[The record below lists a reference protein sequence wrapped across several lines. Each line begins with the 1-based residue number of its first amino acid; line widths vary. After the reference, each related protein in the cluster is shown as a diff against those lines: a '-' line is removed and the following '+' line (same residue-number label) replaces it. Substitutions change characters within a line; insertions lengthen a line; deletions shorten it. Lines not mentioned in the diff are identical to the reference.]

1 MSAILTT
8 LPGGLLA
15 ISGGLAGIAL
25 GDRRER
31 SRWLHDSQWQASTTL
46 PGALQLLVRRMIN
59 VACLTGKEPVSQRGS
74 GSLMGT
80 SGSEPAAFPGPGPGA
95 RLLWWR

>member
-59 VACLTGKEPVSQRGS
+59 VACTPGKSRSASAGTGR
-74 GSLMGT
+74 
-80 SGSEPAAFPGPGPGA
+80 
-95 RLLWWR
+95 